1 MRPPSGHR
9 IYLFEMRD
17 GRNKV
22 SWGRDPADAL
32 ETLRLRL
39 GPEEMAEILPD
50 CWTRVSQRDLAEW
63 AHTLG

>member
-1 MRPPSGHR
+1 MSSPGSHR

-32 ETLRLRL
+32 EILRLRL
-39 GPEEMAEILPD
+39 GAEEMAEILPD
-50 CWTRVSQRDLAEW
+50 RWTRVSQRDLAEW